1 VITLSLHEGRP
12 ELVGARQTDALD
24 QLSSLFCLG
33 AAKIPAFIGGNQTL
47 RSKLRK
53 TVLGAL
59 SAQKA

>member
-1 VITLSLHEGRP
+1 
-12 ELVGARQTDALD
+12 LVGARQTDALD

-33 AAKIPAFIGGNQTL
+33 AAKIPAFIGGNQAL

-59 SAQKA
+59 SAQKALSPG